1 MEQCART
8 VKNARLC
15 ETDLSRQLEI
25 ARRYARPLSIV
36 LAEVDG
42 AVDLSEGRLVRAVG
56 RRIAETKRRA
66 DYVRR
71 WGDREFMMI
80 LPETDLAAARAF
92 SGRLQAAIAAT
103 TFTGKK
109 LTISVG
115 VNQCNPEDEAADC
128 LTAVQ
133 YWLYRAQLAGSG
145 GLCSCLDCEG
155 EPVEL
160 RPSLKHSV

>member
-15 ETDLSRQLEI
+15 EADLSRQLEI

-42 AVDLSEGRLVRAVG
+42 DADLNDGRLVRAVG
-56 RRIAETKRRA
+56 RVIAATKRRA

-71 WGDREFMMI
+71 WGEREFMMI
-80 LPETDLAAARAF
+80 LPETDLAAARAATA
-92 SGRLQAAIAAT
+92 RLQAIIAESPVA
-103 TFTGKK
+103 GQKI
-109 LTISVG
+109 TISVG

-128 LTAVQ
+128 LTAAQ
-133 YWLYRAQLAGSG
+133 YWLYRAKLAGPG
-145 GLCSCLDCEG
+145 GLCSCLDCEAA
-155 EPVEL
+155 
-160 RPSLKHSV
+160 PSEG

>member
-1 MEQCART
+1 MEQRART

-15 ETDLSRQLEI
+15 EADLARQLEI

-42 AVDLSEGRLVRAVG
+42 NVDLSEGRLVRAVG
-56 RRIAETKRRA
+56 RRIASSKRRA

-92 SGRLQAAIAAT
+92 SERLQAEIAAAP
-103 TFTGKK
+103 FAGQS
-109 LTISVG
+109 LTVSLG

-128 LTAVQ
+128 LTAAE
-133 YWLYRAQLAGSG
+133 YWLYRAKLAGPG
-145 GLCSCLDCEG
+145 GLCSCLDCEAD
-155 EPVEL
+155 PVEG
-160 RPSLKHSV
+160 